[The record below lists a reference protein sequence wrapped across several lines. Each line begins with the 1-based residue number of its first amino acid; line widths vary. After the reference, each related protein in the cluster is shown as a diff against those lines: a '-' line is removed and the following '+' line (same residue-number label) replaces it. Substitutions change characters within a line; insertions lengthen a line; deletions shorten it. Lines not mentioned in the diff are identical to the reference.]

1 MKKII
6 SILLFACAGALAA
19 CDFLDVVPEG
29 QATQEDIFKTS
40 KEARKYLNTLY
51 TYAPNIAAY
60 RYMPDFCAGDDIIT
74 ATNGQTRYFPYK
86 SMLYNEENA
95 SQTYYGLWDATTSS
109 PSGRTN
115 YDMYKGIRYCYI
127 MIDNIDAV
135 PGISPSVADEFKG
148 EAYFLIAYYHW
159 VLLTHYAPN
168 IAAYRY
174 MPDFCAGDDIITA
187 TNGQTRYFPYKSML
201 YNEENASQTY
211 YGLWDATT
219 SSPSGRTNYDMY
231 KGIRYC
237 YIMIDN
243 IDAVPGISPS
253 VADEF
258 KGEAYFLIAY
268 YHWVLLTHYGPVILV
283 RGQLDMGLPEEQVYV
298 ARSPFDECV
307 TFIAETYDRAADL
320 LHGYPTRPDA
330 DLGRATSVAAKAMKA
345 RLLLYAAS
353 PLCNGNT
360 EFYARFRNNDGTPL
374 MSQTYNPE
382 KWKWALDAC
391 QEAITL
397 AEDNGHRLYESPN
410 ATAAAT
416 AAERG
421 EINYHDCFVEP
432 LWNTTEY
439 LWAMGDQTGIEH
451 LQRYG
456 GARLKLPYSTD
467 GFCINIVP
475 TFECVEMYYTHNGL
489 PWDRD
494 PETMHID
501 PYAYNAEKETANLHV
516 YKEPRFYASVGYD
529 RGKYAI
535 NGEEF
540 ILKCRAGEMQGSVLD
555 ASKEYQSCT
564 GYILKKWI
572 HRQSAFNYDT
582 KSWTYR
588 KYAYPYI
595 RLAELYLSYA
605 EADFEYNGSLSDAS
619 LNYLNLVRRRSGLPD
634 FKDSWALAGGIPTGD
649 ELRKVLH
656 RERSIEL
663 LMEGMRYH
671 DLRRWKE
678 AGEAMSRRP
687 KAWNLDGRTAAD
699 FYRVSTMK
707 ESGVRTFESPKT
719 YWMAIPLSEI
729 NINYNLVQNPGY

>member
-51 TYAPNIAAY
+51 T
-60 RYMPDFCAGDDIIT
+60 
-74 ATNGQTRYFPYK
+74 
-86 SMLYNEENA
+86 
-95 SQTYYGLWDATTSS
+95 
-109 PSGRTN
+109 
-115 YDMYKGIRYCYI
+115 
-127 MIDNIDAV
+127 
-135 PGISPSVADEFKG
+135 
-148 EAYFLIAYYHW
+148 
-159 VLLTHYAPN
+159 YAPN

-439 LWAMGDQTGIEH
+439 LWAMGDQTGIGH

-529 RGKYAI
+529 RGTYRF
-535 NGEEF
+535 NGGKMT
-540 ILKCRAGEMQGSVLD
+540 IKAHKGEPQGFTGSYD
-555 ASKEYQSCT
+555 NEYQSYN
-564 GYILKKWI
+564 GYFCQKWVNE
-572 HRQSAFNYDT
+572 QSKMTLNSSGNY
-582 KSWTYR
+582 SVSTYMS
-588 KYAYPYI
+588 YVFPYMRI
-595 RLAELYLSYA
+595 AELYLSYA
-605 EADFEYNGSLSDAS
+605 EADFEYDGTLSDYGYEC
-619 LNYLNLVRRRSGLPD
+619 LNKIRSRCGLPT
-634 FKDSWALAGGIPTGD
+634 FQDSWSRAGGIPSGQK
-649 ELRKVLH
+649 LRDIIR
-656 RERSIEL
+656 RERSIEFML
-663 LMEGMRYH
+663 EGRRFH
-671 DLRRWKE
+671 DIRRWKIAE
-678 AGEAMSRRP
+678 ECLRPIP
-687 KAWNLDGRTAAD
+687 KAWNIEGDTPEK
-699 FYRVSTMK
+699 FYKLVDMK
-707 ESGVRTFESPKT
+707 ENDTRIFTTPKH
-719 YWMAIPLSEI
+719 YWLAIPNSQL
-729 NINYNLVQNPGY
+729 NINGQLVQNPGY

>member
-1 MKKII
+1 MKKI
-6 SILLFACAGALAA
+6 AMALALLLA
-19 CDFLDVVPEG
+19 AASCDFLDVVPEG
-29 QATQEDIFKTS
+29 SPTQDDIYKTQAQAEKMLFMVYGKCPDLFH
-40 KEARKYLNTLY
+40 AQ
-51 TYAPNIAAY
+51 A
-60 RYMPDFCAGDDIIT
+60 MPDLSGGDDLISSYY
-74 ATNGQTRYFPYK
+74 GSVRYFSWK
-86 SMLYNEENA
+86 SLVYA
-95 SQTYYGLWDATTSS
+95 TSQESPTNTYFNMWGTTSGL
-109 PSGRTN
+109 PTGN
-115 YDMYKGIRYCYI
+115 YSYNIYEGIRYAYNFLN
-127 MIDNIDAV
+127 NIGSV
-135 PGISPSVADEFKG
+135 PDISEANLRYWSG
-148 EAYFLIAYYHW
+148 EAHFLIAHLHQI
-159 VLLTHYAPN
+159 LL
-168 IAAYRY
+168 
-174 MPDFCAGDDIITA
+174 
-187 TNGQTRYFPYKSML
+187 
-201 YNEENASQTY
+201 EY
-211 YGLWDATT
+211 YGPIVLAREEIDLNAPA
-219 SSPSGRTNYDMY
+219 SSVN
-231 KGIRYC
+231 
-237 YIMIDN
+237 
-243 IDAVPGISPS
+243 VP
-253 VADEF
+253 
-258 KGEAYFLIAY
+258 
-268 YHWVLLTHYGPVILV
+268 
-283 RGQLDMGLPEEQVYV
+283 
-298 ARSPFDECV
+298 RSTYDECV
-307 TFIAETYDRAADL
+307 NFIEEEFRKAADML
-320 LHGYPTRPDA
+320 PDYWGPIA
-330 DLGRATSVAAKAMKA
+330 YGRAIKATALAYRA

-353 PLCNGNT
+353 PLVNGNS
-360 EFYARFRNNDGTPL
+360 EFYADFVNKDGTHL
-374 MSQTYNPE
+374 INQTYDAE
-382 KWKWALDAC
+382 KWKRAMDAAK
-391 QEAITL
+391 EAIDCVEASKETGAYTMDDRQL
-397 AEDNGHRLYESPN
+397 GLSVSKSTSTTDPFELGRANYTYIFTGDGN
-410 ATAAAT
+410 ATQFL
-416 AAERG
+416 
-421 EINYHDCFVEP
+421 NQ
-432 LWNTTEY
+432 NEY
-439 LWAMGDQTGIEH
+439 LMSLNKSGSITYTQKQFGCH
-451 LQRYG
+451 LANNYTKVS
-456 GARLKLPYSTD
+456 GAYRGYS
-467 GFCINIVP
+467 CP
-475 TFECVEMYYTHNGL
+475 TVEAVQMYYTKNGL
-489 PWDRD
+489 PWEDD
-494 PETMHID
+494 PETKDID
-501 PYAYNAEKETANLHV
+501 PLAYNKAAGTVEMHLH
-516 YKEPRFYASVGYD
+516 KEPRFYASVGYD

>member
-51 TYAPNIAAY
+51 T
-60 RYMPDFCAGDDIIT
+60 
-74 ATNGQTRYFPYK
+74 
-86 SMLYNEENA
+86 
-95 SQTYYGLWDATTSS
+95 
-109 PSGRTN
+109 
-115 YDMYKGIRYCYI
+115 
-127 MIDNIDAV
+127 
-135 PGISPSVADEFKG
+135 
-148 EAYFLIAYYHW
+148 
-159 VLLTHYAPN
+159 YAPN

-432 LWNTTEY
+432 LWNTAEY

-619 LNYLNLVRRRSGLPD
+619 QLPESGPPPLGAARFQGFVGLGRGHSHRRRTAQGAAPGAFDRTADGGHALPRPAPLERGGRSDVPASQGVEPRRQDGGRFLPGLH
-634 FKDSWALAGGIPTGD
+634 D
-649 ELRKVLH
+649 E
-656 RERSIEL
+656 
-663 LMEGMRYH
+663 
-671 DLRRWKE
+671 
-678 AGEAMSRRP
+678 GERRP
-687 KAWNLDGRTAAD
+687 HVRIPQDLLDGHSVERNQYQLQPRA
-699 FYRVSTMK
+699 
-707 ESGVRTFESPKT
+707 ESRLLTL
-719 YWMAIPLSEI
+719 IIRLR
-729 NINYNLVQNPGY
+729 

>member
-1 MKKII
+1 MKKI
-6 SILLFACAGALAA
+6 AMALALLLSA
-19 CDFLDVVPEG
+19 ASCDFLDVVPEG
-29 QATQEDIFKTS
+29 SPTQDDIYKTQAQAEKMLFMVYGKCPDLFH
-40 KEARKYLNTLY
+40 AQ
-51 TYAPNIAAY
+51 A
-60 RYMPDFCAGDDIIT
+60 MPDLSGGDDLISSYY
-74 ATNGQTRYFPYK
+74 GSVRYFSWK
-86 SMLYNEENA
+86 SLVYA
-95 SQTYYGLWDATTSS
+95 TSQESSTNTYFNMWGTTSGL
-109 PSGRTN
+109 PTGN
-115 YDMYKGIRYCYI
+115 YSYNIYEGIRYAYNFLN
-127 MIDNIDAV
+127 NIGSV
-135 PGISPSVADEFKG
+135 PDISEANLRYWSG
-148 EAYFLIAYYHW
+148 EAHFLIAHLHQI
-159 VLLTHYAPN
+159 LL
-168 IAAYRY
+168 
-174 MPDFCAGDDIITA
+174 
-187 TNGQTRYFPYKSML
+187 
-201 YNEENASQTY
+201 EY
-211 YGLWDATT
+211 YGPIVLAREEIDLNAPA
-219 SSPSGRTNYDMY
+219 SSVN
-231 KGIRYC
+231 
-237 YIMIDN
+237 
-243 IDAVPGISPS
+243 VP
-253 VADEF
+253 
-258 KGEAYFLIAY
+258 
-268 YHWVLLTHYGPVILV
+268 
-283 RGQLDMGLPEEQVYV
+283 
-298 ARSPFDECV
+298 RSTYDECV
-307 TFIAETYDRAADL
+307 NFIEEEFRKAADML
-320 LHGYPTRPDA
+320 PDYWGPIA
-330 DLGRATSVAAKAMKA
+330 YGRAIKATALAYRA

-353 PLCNGNT
+353 PLVNGNS
-360 EFYARFRNNDGTPL
+360 EFYADFVNKDGTHL
-374 MSQTYNPE
+374 INQTYDAE
-382 KWKWALDAC
+382 KWKRAMDAAK
-391 QEAITL
+391 EAIDCVEASKETGAYTMDDRQL
-397 AEDNGHRLYESPN
+397 GLSVSKSTSTTDPFELGRANYTYIFTGDGN
-410 ATAAAT
+410 ATQFL
-416 AAERG
+416 
-421 EINYHDCFVEP
+421 NQ
-432 LWNTTEY
+432 NEY
-439 LWAMGDQTGIEH
+439 LMSLNKSGSITYTQKQFGCH
-451 LQRYG
+451 LANNYTKVS
-456 GARLKLPYSTD
+456 GAYRGYL
-467 GFCINIVP
+467 CP
-475 TFECVEMYYTHNGL
+475 TFEAVQMYYTRNGL
-489 PWDRD
+489 PWEDD
-494 PETMHID
+494 PETKDID
-501 PYAYNAEKETANLHV
+501 PLAYNKAAGTVEMHLH
-516 YKEPRFYASVGYD
+516 KEPRFYASVGYD

>member
-1 MKKII
+1 MKN
-6 SILLFACAGALAA
+6 ILITLSFLLLLTSCEY
-19 CDFLDVVPEG
+19 LDVVPEG
-29 QATQEDIFKTS
+29 KATQDDIWKTTQQAE
-40 KEARKYLNTLY
+40 K
-51 TYAPNIAAY
+51 Y
-60 RYMPDFCAGDDIIT
+60 RYYMRTYMPNLIGYDWSPDQFAGDDMIT
-74 ATNGQTRYFPYK
+74 GGVGTTYWFSSK
-86 SMLYNEENA
+86 SLIYGEENA
-95 SQTYYGLWDATTSS
+95 NVTYFGRWAPYSTS
-109 PSGRTN
+109 GGTN
-115 YDMYKGIRYCYI
+115 YDIYRGIRYAFYLL
-127 MIDNIDAV
+127 DNVYKV
-135 PGISPSVADEFKG
+135 PAISPENAARYAG
-148 EAYFLIAYYHW
+148 EAWYLIGYYHQ
-159 VLLTHYAPN
+159 LL
-168 IAAYRY
+168 
-174 MPDFCAGDDIITA
+174 
-187 TNGQTRYFPYKSML
+187 L
-201 YNEENASQTY
+201 EY
-211 YGLWDATT
+211 YG
-219 SSPSGRTNYDMY
+219 P
-231 KGIRYC
+231 I
-237 YIMIDN
+237 
-243 IDAVPGISPS
+243 
-253 VADEF
+253 
-258 KGEAYFLIAY
+258 
-268 YHWVLLTHYGPVILV
+268 ILV
-283 RGQLDMGLPEEQVYV
+283 KRYIPNDAPDSEIFVP
-298 ARSPFDECV
+298 RSPYDECV
-307 TFIAETYDRAADL
+307 KYIAECYDKAAEL
-320 LHGYPTRPDA
+320 LPETVIDTELGLPTRMSA
-330 DLGRATSVAAKAMKA
+330 LSYKA

-353 PLCNGNT
+353 PLVNGNSDYVG
-360 EFYARFRNNDGTPL
+360 FDNHDGTPL

-439 LWAMGDQTGIEH
+439 LWAMGDQTGIGH

-529 RGKYAI
+529 RGKYPI

>member
-1 MKKII
+1 MKKI
-6 SILLFACAGALAA
+6 AMALALLLA
-19 CDFLDVVPEG
+19 AASCDFLDVVPEG
-29 QATQEDIFKTS
+29 SPTQDDIYKTQAQAEKMLFMVYGKCPDLFH
-40 KEARKYLNTLY
+40 AQ
-51 TYAPNIAAY
+51 A
-60 RYMPDFCAGDDIIT
+60 MPDLSGGDDLISSYY
-74 ATNGQTRYFPYK
+74 GSVRYFSWK
-86 SMLYNEENA
+86 SLVYA
-95 SQTYYGLWDATTSS
+95 TSQESSTNTYFNMWGTTSGL
-109 PSGRTN
+109 PTGN
-115 YDMYKGIRYCYI
+115 YSYNIYEGIRYAYNFLN
-127 MIDNIDAV
+127 NIGSV
-135 PGISPSVADEFKG
+135 PDISEANLRYWSG
-148 EAYFLIAYYHW
+148 EAHFLIAHLHQI
-159 VLLTHYAPN
+159 LL
-168 IAAYRY
+168 
-174 MPDFCAGDDIITA
+174 
-187 TNGQTRYFPYKSML
+187 
-201 YNEENASQTY
+201 EY
-211 YGLWDATT
+211 YGPIVLAREEIDLNAPA
-219 SSPSGRTNYDMY
+219 SSVN
-231 KGIRYC
+231 
-237 YIMIDN
+237 
-243 IDAVPGISPS
+243 VP
-253 VADEF
+253 
-258 KGEAYFLIAY
+258 
-268 YHWVLLTHYGPVILV
+268 
-283 RGQLDMGLPEEQVYV
+283 
-298 ARSPFDECV
+298 RSTYDECV
-307 TFIAETYDRAADL
+307 NFIEEEFRKAADML
-320 LHGYPTRPDA
+320 PDYWGPIA
-330 DLGRATSVAAKAMKA
+330 YGRAIKATALAYRA

-353 PLCNGNT
+353 PLVNGNS
-360 EFYARFRNNDGTPL
+360 EFYADFVNKDGTHL
-374 MSQTYNPE
+374 INQTYDAE
-382 KWKWALDAC
+382 KWKRAMDAAK
-391 QEAITL
+391 EAIDCVEASKETGAYTMDDRQL
-397 AEDNGHRLYESPN
+397 GLSVSKSTSTTDPFELGRANYTYIFTGDGN
-410 ATAAAT
+410 ATLFL
-416 AAERG
+416 
-421 EINYHDCFVEP
+421 NQ
-432 LWNTTEY
+432 NEY
-439 LWAMGDQTGIEH
+439 LMSLNKSGSITYTQKQFGCH
-451 LQRYG
+451 LANNYTKVS
-456 GARLKLPYSTD
+456 GAYRGYS
-467 GFCINIVP
+467 CP
-475 TFECVEMYYTHNGL
+475 TVEAVQMYYTKNGL
-489 PWDRD
+489 PWEDD
-494 PETMHID
+494 PETKDID
-501 PYAYNAEKETANLHV
+501 PLAYNKAAGTVEMHLH
-516 YKEPRFYASVGYD
+516 KEPRFYASVGYD

>member
-1 MKKII
+1 MKN
-6 SILLFACAGALAA
+6 ILITLSFLLLLTSCEY
-19 CDFLDVVPEG
+19 LDVVPEG
-29 QATQEDIFKTS
+29 KATQDDIWKTTQQAE
-40 KEARKYLNTLY
+40 K
-51 TYAPNIAAY
+51 Y
-60 RYMPDFCAGDDIIT
+60 RYYMRTYMPNLIGYDWSPDQFAGDDMIT
-74 ATNGQTRYFPYK
+74 GGVGTTYWFSSK
-86 SMLYNEENA
+86 SLIYGEENA
-95 SQTYYGLWDATTSS
+95 NVTYFGRWAPYSTS
-109 PSGRTN
+109 GGTN
-115 YDMYKGIRYCYI
+115 YDIYRGIRYAFYLL
-127 MIDNIDAV
+127 DNVYKV
-135 PGISPSVADEFKG
+135 PAISPENAARYAG
-148 EAYFLIAYYHW
+148 EAWYLIGYYHQ
-159 VLLTHYAPN
+159 LL
-168 IAAYRY
+168 
-174 MPDFCAGDDIITA
+174 
-187 TNGQTRYFPYKSML
+187 L
-201 YNEENASQTY
+201 EY
-211 YGLWDATT
+211 YG
-219 SSPSGRTNYDMY
+219 P
-231 KGIRYC
+231 I
-237 YIMIDN
+237 
-243 IDAVPGISPS
+243 
-253 VADEF
+253 
-258 KGEAYFLIAY
+258 
-268 YHWVLLTHYGPVILV
+268 ILV
-283 RGQLDMGLPEEQVYV
+283 KRYIPNDAPDSEIFVP
-298 ARSPFDECV
+298 RSPYDECV
-307 TFIAETYDRAADL
+307 KYIAECYDKAAEL
-320 LHGYPTRPDA
+320 LPETVIDTELGLPTRMSA
-330 DLGRATSVAAKAMKA
+330 LSYKA

-353 PLCNGNT
+353 PLVNGNSDYVG
-360 EFYARFRNNDGTPL
+360 FDNHDGTPL

-421 EINYHDCFVEP
+421 EINYHDCFIEP

-439 LWAMGDQTGIEH
+439 LWAMGDQTGIGH

-501 PYAYNAEKETANLHV
+501 PYAYNAEKETVNLHV

>member
-1 MKKII
+1 
-6 SILLFACAGALAA
+6 
-19 CDFLDVVPEG
+19 
-29 QATQEDIFKTS
+29 
-40 KEARKYLNTLY
+40 
-51 TYAPNIAAY
+51 
-60 RYMPDFCAGDDIIT
+60 
-74 ATNGQTRYFPYK
+74 
-86 SMLYNEENA
+86 
-95 SQTYYGLWDATTSS
+95 
-109 PSGRTN
+109 
-115 YDMYKGIRYCYI
+115 
-127 MIDNIDAV
+127 
-135 PGISPSVADEFKG
+135 
-148 EAYFLIAYYHW
+148 
-159 VLLTHYAPN
+159 
-168 IAAYRY
+168 
-174 MPDFCAGDDIITA
+174 
-187 TNGQTRYFPYKSML
+187 
-201 YNEENASQTY
+201 
-211 YGLWDATT
+211 
-219 SSPSGRTNYDMY
+219 
-231 KGIRYC
+231 
-237 YIMIDN
+237 
-243 IDAVPGISPS
+243 
-253 VADEF
+253 
-258 KGEAYFLIAY
+258 
-268 YHWVLLTHYGPVILV
+268 
-283 RGQLDMGLPEEQVYV
+283 
-298 ARSPFDECV
+298 
-307 TFIAETYDRAADL
+307 
-320 LHGYPTRPDA
+320 
-330 DLGRATSVAAKAMKA
+330 
-345 RLLLYAAS
+345 
-353 PLCNGNT
+353 
-360 EFYARFRNNDGTPL
+360 
-374 MSQTYNPE
+374 
-382 KWKWALDAC
+382 
-391 QEAITL
+391 
-397 AEDNGHRLYESPN
+397 
-410 ATAAAT
+410 
-416 AAERG
+416 
-421 EINYHDCFVEP
+421 
-432 LWNTTEY
+432 
-439 LWAMGDQTGIEH
+439 
-451 LQRYG
+451 
-456 GARLKLPYSTD
+456 
-467 GFCINIVP
+467 
-475 TFECVEMYYTHNGL
+475 MYYTHNGL

-555 ASKEYQSCT
+555 VSKEYQSCT